1 MSAVRHLTIHPLTRD
16 RIGQAFPLIQAAM
29 PDVALEDWRSFAM
42 PLVQPQGQPMAGI
55 LTVMSEQDYIA
66 GLSIYRIELDL
77 QHGPALVADHFMALD
92 LFDRPAV
99 VHALAGAL
107 EDLARERGCTA
118 IHTNIPERAALQRE
132 HDGGLVST
140 LRSRGHRIESLRLC
154 KILDRPREPYSQ
166 DDDATVRAFG
176 VPGNGRTCT
185 PVGIG

>member
-1 MSAVRHLTIHPLTRD
+1 MRHLTNQPLTCD
-16 RIGQAFPLIQAAM
+16 RIGQAFTLIQAAL

-66 GLSIYRIELDL
+66 GLSIYRIEHDL

-99 VHALAGAL
+99 VHALAAAL

-118 IHTNIPERAALQRE
+118 IHTNIPDRADVSRDKE
-132 HDGGLVST
+132 GGLVST
-140 LRSRGHRIESLRLC
+140 LRSRGHRVESLRLC
-154 KILDRPREPYSQ
+154 KILDRPHNPLSQ
-166 DDDATVRAFG
+166 DDGSIVRRFG
-176 VPGNGRTCT
+176 IRGGRSNCRRG
-185 PVGIG
+185 GIA